1 VFKHFLLTYYR
12 NAVANKLQTGIN
24 YIGLSISV
32 ALIVL
37 ILLYVNSELTFDR
50 FHTKADYI
58 YRMTTKIITPGGEN
72 NLAFSNTAFA
82 YILKK
87 ECPEIENIA
96 CIDVGG
102 VYHVKYENRVFRE
115 SNVRLSTSGI
125 FDLFS
130 YQFLKG
136 NPETQLREPYTTVLT
151 EALAKKLFDNL
162 DPIGKII
169 AFEDKNYTVTGVIKD
184 LPSNT
189 DLKITALLAS
199 PVNGT
204 EELIDWE
211 DYFVYLLVN
220 KNANSS
226 LQKKINEITN
236 KTYEPLLT
244 GDYKGISIRYNLQ
257 PLKQTHF
264 DTSYLGDNPKGNK
277 VNVYAFSI
285 IALLILLIACINYIN
300 LNIARAV
307 TRNKEMSIRKIT
319 GSGKWHL
326 ITQLLGESVI
336 TTILSLV
343 IALFIVMLLFPAFNY
358 LTYKDFNY
366 YALAHPSIVLA
377 LVIIIFLIGFI
388 SGIYPAVYQFKLLKA
403 KNAPKNKGFSS
414 LSRALVIFQFVI
426 SIALICIILIFN
438 KQLRFMKNTPLGFD
452 QNQIIA
458 INLGF
463 KNVNSSNLFH
473 LKQELMSNPKV
484 DKIATGGGGTQL
496 GSTGEWIKSLYSTKT
511 ANGQDVQF
519 VLNMPEIDD
528 KYLKLFDIKLSL
540 GRNFSKEFPADY
552 KESAIVNSAYVKA
565 MGWKQPIGQTIFEK
579 TNLRII
585 GVVNDFHFASLHNK
599 IEPLAFRFN
608 DTTAANLF
616 IKLVPA
622 DINIVQAIWTKNLK
636 DVPFEYQ
643 FVDKNFEKQYIQEEK
658 QQSIIRSLSIVALL
672 ISCLGL
678 YGLSSFF
685 IARRTKEIGTRKV
698 NGARIAEVMTML
710 NKDFIKWVTIA
721 FVIACPIAYY
731 AMHKW
736 LQNFAYKTE
745 LSWWMF
751 ALAGLTA
758 VAVALLTVS
767 CQSYKAATK
776 KPVKSLRYE

>member
-1 VFKHFLLTYYR
+1 MFKHFLLTYYR

-236 KTYEPLLT
+236 KTY
-244 GDYKGISIRYNLQ
+244 
-257 PLKQTHF
+257 
-264 DTSYLGDNPKGNK
+264 
-277 VNVYAFSI
+277 
-285 IALLILLIACINYIN
+285 
-300 LNIARAV
+300 
-307 TRNKEMSIRKIT
+307 
-319 GSGKWHL
+319 
-326 ITQLLGESVI
+326 
-336 TTILSLV
+336 
-343 IALFIVMLLFPAFNY
+343 
-358 LTYKDFNY
+358 
-366 YALAHPSIVLA
+366 
-377 LVIIIFLIGFI
+377 
-388 SGIYPAVYQFKLLKA
+388 
-403 KNAPKNKGFSS
+403 
-414 LSRALVIFQFVI
+414 
-426 SIALICIILIFN
+426 
-438 KQLRFMKNTPLGFD
+438 
-452 QNQIIA
+452 
-458 INLGF
+458 
-463 KNVNSSNLFH
+463 
-473 LKQELMSNPKV
+473 
-484 DKIATGGGGTQL
+484 
-496 GSTGEWIKSLYSTKT
+496 
-511 ANGQDVQF
+511 
-519 VLNMPEIDD
+519 
-528 KYLKLFDIKLSL
+528 
-540 GRNFSKEFPADY
+540 
-552 KESAIVNSAYVKA
+552 
-565 MGWKQPIGQTIFEK
+565 
-579 TNLRII
+579 
-585 GVVNDFHFASLHNK
+585 
-599 IEPLAFRFN
+599 
-608 DTTAANLF
+608 
-616 IKLVPA
+616 
-622 DINIVQAIWTKNLK
+622 
-636 DVPFEYQ
+636 
-643 FVDKNFEKQYIQEEK
+643 
-658 QQSIIRSLSIVALL
+658 
-672 ISCLGL
+672 
-678 YGLSSFF
+678 
-685 IARRTKEIGTRKV
+685 
-698 NGARIAEVMTML
+698 
-710 NKDFIKWVTIA
+710 
-721 FVIACPIAYY
+721 
-731 AMHKW
+731 
-736 LQNFAYKTE
+736 
-745 LSWWMF
+745 
-751 ALAGLTA
+751 
-758 VAVALLTVS
+758 
-767 CQSYKAATK
+767 
-776 KPVKSLRYE
+776 